1 MTKRL
6 TFAVVMIASL
16 ILAPF
21 SAAPSMADMAS
32 TTMTHEM
39 THEMMHE
46 MTHEI
51 AATGAPM
58 ADCPSMAA
66 NSSDAGACSEN
77 IAQGCC
83 KDHASCSTNALAPVG
98 DISNFILNS
107 VRLITPP
114 LADNLMSIALNHST
128 PPPKS

>member
-39 THEMMHE
+39 THE
-46 MTHEI
+46 I

-77 IAQGCC
+77 TAQGCC

-98 DISNFILNS
+98 DISNFILNP

>member
-32 TTMTHEM
+32 TTM
-39 THEMMHE
+39 MHE

-51 AATGAPM
+51 AATGTPM